1 MLSLNLDII
10 SLSTPHLHTPARLH
24 ASSSH
29 QPHQTA
35 AQRTPQPGPASTSQQ
50 PRHGIRQHATNGATC
65 LSLTPHARS
74 RAKQRSL
81 LAPNEQVRPRLLI
94 ASAPR
99 SIGAASLVRRA
110 HGRMVAWP
118 HGRHSPPK
126 EASHRPEPRA
136 GISSL
141 CTVALTGSSM
151 EACPKLS
158 LELTEARL
166 PAALE
171 LERAGVENKLALAR
185 NVPRFRRKRETT
197 ACSDTCRAGT
207 STLFPPALLA
217 LPAPALPLLFYT
229 SILPRHLSCF
239 MVDLSVRSAGL
250 APPRLFPSSDPQPS
264 CIEQHWTLHAPAPAP
279 GAKQRTLSIWVQISG
294 LFILYILSILPP
306 SYSYSYA
313 YPASLFTTLCLSST
327 SYSFPHTRTGS

>member
-229 SILPRHLSCF
+229 SILPRHL
-239 MVDLSVRSAGL
+239 LLHGRPLGQIRWARSTTAVPLLRSPTLLHRTTLDTARARTRARRQTTDTFNLGTNL
-250 APPRLFPSSDPQPS
+250 
-264 CIEQHWTLHAPAPAP
+264 WTIHIVH
-279 GAKQRTLSIWVQISG
+279 T
-294 LFILYILSILPP
+294 FYI
-306 SYSYSYA
+306 
-313 YPASLFTTLCLSST
+313 ASLLLLLLRFTLLHYYPPFASRQPH
-327 SYSFPHTRTGS
+327 SFPHTRTGS